1 MSSNLF
7 KSYYLNRNTDNARI
21 INSNEMIA
29 QKLQRIQ
36 MVMPEVN
43 LGNGGFEPVNLFG
56 EASVMDPADILSA
69 DFAQEDG
76 ANASS
81 VIKASDFVQDVSPEP
96 VYEGP
101 TPEELIEQAKE
112 EIERMR
118 ADAMSEM
125 DSIRANTIHSARVQG
140 YEEGRKQAMQEMEAA
155 RQELEMERMHL
166 QAQYEQQIDELEPL
180 FIQTLTGI
188 YEKVFE
194 VGLDNQQEI
203 IVNLLR
209 NTMKKL
215 DGCKN
220 FLVHVSA
227 ADYQYVK
234 EHKQEL
240 LSDSTQEGTVIDIV
254 EDSMIRENEC
264 TIETINGIYDCG
276 IGTQMKELRKK
287 LTLLSYDG
295 RQES

>member
-21 INSNEMIA
+21 INSNEAIV
-29 QKLQRIQ
+29 QRLEQIG
-36 MVMPEVN
+36 MVMPQVERSN
-43 LGNGGFEPVNLFG
+43 DGFEPVNLFA
-56 EASVMDPADILSA
+56 ESSVVDPADVLSGEYA
-69 DFAQEDG
+69 PGEEGVPASVIKSSDFAQE
-76 ANASS
+76 
-81 VIKASDFVQDVSPEP
+81 VSQEP

-101 TPEELIEQAKE
+101 TPEELIAQAQE
-112 EIERMR
+112 EIEIMR
-118 ADAMSEM
+118 ANAMSELE
-125 DSIRANTIHSARVQG
+125 SIRLDAIQSAQTQG
-140 YEEGRKQAMQEMEAA
+140 YEEGRRQAMQEMEAM
-155 RQELEMERMHL
+155 RQDIEVERMRL
-166 QAQYEQQIDELEPL
+166 QTWYEQQIDELEPL
-180 FIQTLTGI
+180 FVKTLTGI
-188 YEKVFE
+188 YEKIFE

-234 EHKQEL
+234 EHKEEL
-240 LSDSTQEGTVIDIV
+240 LSDSSQEGTVVDIV

>member
-29 QKLQRIQ
+29 QKLERIR
-36 MVMPEVN
+36 MVMPEAEP
-43 LGNGGFEPVNLFG
+43 GNGGFEPVNLLS
-56 EASVMDPADILSA
+56 ESSVVDPADMLSA
-69 DFAQEDG
+69 EYAAGEG
-76 ANASS
+76 VENPSS
-81 VIKASDFVQDVSPEP
+81 VIKAQEMETPAEP

-101 TPEELIEQAKE
+101 TPEELVAQAQE
-112 EIERMR
+112 EIEIMR
-118 ADAMSEM
+118 ANALSEIAT
-125 DSIRANTIHSARVQG
+125 IRSNTIIEAQAQG
-140 YEEGRKQAMQEMEAA
+140 YEEGRKQAMQEMENM
-155 RQELEMERMHL
+155 RQDLEVERMRM
-166 QAQYEQQIDELEPL
+166 QQEYERQIDELEPL
-180 FIQTLTGI
+180 FIRTLTGI

-220 FLVHVSA
+220 FLVHVSTV
-227 ADYQYVK
+227 DYQYVK
-234 EHKQEL
+234 EHKDQL
-240 LSDSTQEGTVIDIV
+240 LSDSSQEGTVIDIV
-254 EDSMIRENEC
+254 EDSMIRTNEC
-264 TIETINGIYDCG
+264 TIETMNGIYDCG
-276 IGTQMKELRKK
+276 LGTQMNELRKK